1 MSFDTTSRPARIA
14 VVTPL
19 FPLSTEP
26 HRGIP
31 IYHTVSQLDRLAT
44 VEVFVPL
51 AVYPPVSW
59 LQPKSYIYRRA
70 DPTWQPAGA
79 RVHYCEYP
87 ALPRLTRPFNGRL
100 AANRLI
106 GPIRAFQPDIILAYW
121 LYPEGYAAC
130 LTARKLGVPI
140 VVGSRGTDLRPPDP
154 FTTRGVRS
162 VLAQAAGILT
172 VSSELRQRALELGA
186 PADRIHVILNGC
198 DSSIF
203 APGSRAGA
211 RQALGLNP
219 DSEIILFAGHLI
231 PVKGVKDLLAAAISL
246 AARRQKLELVF
257 VGEGYQHAEL
267 QATLAQSG
275 SALPVHFAGSCTPR
289 QVVLWM
295 HACNVFCLPS
305 LNEGCPNVVIEALSS
320 GRPVVASSVGAIPD
334 LVDQSRGE
342 LTPPQNPDALAAALE
357 RTLNRNWD
365 AAALSSSMQR
375 GWDTVA
381 QETLAVCQTA
391 LSGGPR

>member
-1 MSFDTTSRPARIA
+1 MAIDPTSRPLRIA

-19 FPLSTEP
+19 FPLDTEP
-26 HRGIP
+26 YRGIP
-31 IYHTVSQLDRLAT
+31 IYHTVVQLARFAE
-44 VEVFVPL
+44 VEAFVPL

-70 DPTWQPAGA
+70 NTAWQPGGV
-79 RVHYCEYP
+79 RTHYCEYYV
-87 ALPRLTRPFNGRL
+87 LPHITRPFNGRL
-100 AANRLI
+100 AVRRLT
-106 GPIRAFQPDIILAYW
+106 GPIRAFRPDLILAYW

-130 LTARKLGVPI
+130 LIARQLGVPV
-140 VVGSRGTDLRPPDP
+140 VVGSRGTDLRPPEP
-154 FTTRGVRS
+154 FSSRGTRT
-162 VLAQAAGILT
+162 VLAEAAAVLT
-172 VSSELRQRALELGA
+172 VSSELRDRALELGA
-186 PADRIHVILNGC
+186 NAASVHVILNGC

-203 APGSRAGA
+203 TPGSRIDA
-211 RQALGLNP
+211 RAELGLNP
-219 DSEIILFAGHLI
+219 DSKIVLFAGHLI
-231 PVKGVKDLLAAAISL
+231 PVKGVKDLLTAAISL
-246 AARRQKLELVF
+246 AARHPKLVLVF
-257 VGEGYQHAEL
+257 VGEGYQQAEL
-267 QATLAQSG
+267 QATLTQSG

-289 QVVLWM
+289 QVARWM

-365 AAALSSSMQR
+365 DDALSASMQR

-391 LSGGPR
+391 LSGGRR